1 MYAKMIT
8 SAVGSMRGG
17 QPSNTRLP
25 KWANGLIVIGSLAIV
40 GAVGYYLYKKLMQN
54 KEEKDSKETL
64 NEIEKELKNE
74 IQNGQTLTYPQS
86 NYNTASSLIFQL
98 LDGCERYESEEKAIG
113 EVIKVVKKKADWLNL
128 CRTFGVKKVDNCGYL
143 TGDTTYDLPT
153 LLKDQL
159 DSTAIS
165 LPYLDTI
172 EGYKIPYGWTKTSDI
187 LAGYLRTKGVTL

>member
-1 MYAKMIT
+1 MYAKMIQ
-8 SAVGSMRGG
+8 SSMGV
-17 QPSNTRLP
+17 SNTRLP
-25 KWANGLIVIGSLAIV
+25 KWANGLIVVGSLAIV
-40 GAVGYYLYKKLMQN
+40 GAVGYYLYKKLMQD

-86 NYNTASSLIFQL
+86 NYNTASNLIFQL
-98 LDGCERYESEEKAIG
+98 LDGCELYSSEEKAIAQ
-113 EVIKVVKKKADWLNL
+113 VIKVVKKKADWLNL

-165 LPYLDTI
+165 LPYLDSI
-172 EGYKIPYGWTKTSDI
+172 EGYKVPYGWTKTNDI
-187 LAGYLRTKGVTL
+187 LAGYLKTKGVTL